1 MLIPIGDDNPV
12 ERFPYVNT
20 TIIAVNIL
28 IFLVLAFR
36 PDYPAFV
43 KMYALI
49 PELFRPYSFVTH
61 MFFHGSVGHLFGNML
76 FLGIVGK
83 NVEDRV
89 GHVGY
94 VALYM
99 IAGLVACGLHIVIV
113 SITTG
118 RGDVPMVGAS
128 GAVAGIMAAYAA
140 FFPRNQ
146 IKIFY
151 WVWWFW
157 FGTFFIASGW
167 AIGFWFVLQLFG
179 SLLSFHAGEA
189 TGVAYWAHVGG
200 FGAGLLVA
208 LAFNRVVPRDELE
221 RSIALYFARGRADRA
236 MERYERF
243 QKKFPWRTLSPILQH
258 EIAEAYEQRADMPRA
273 IEAYELFLKAHP
285 NDAQAAATQERLD
298 SLRGTAPAPIFLQE
312 SDATAAVET
321 PREVPDEAI
330 VAARGAALN
339 MADLALSLGRQHF
352 REKNWDGAIEQFR
365 RVVESKPY
373 SVEGHAYLGVA
384 LYQKGLFPEAIQATR
399 QAIEVGGETAVAYNN
414 LALAY
419 LANAQLE
426 EAADAWRRALR
437 LDPHNKVARDGLKR
451 LGVRHRRA

>member
-20 TIIAVNIL
+20 TIIAVNVL
-28 IFLVLAFR
+28 VFLGLWFR
-36 PDYPAFV
+36 ADYVAFV

-61 MFFHGSVGHLFGNML
+61 MFFHGSVLHLLGNML
-76 FLGIVGK
+76 FLAILGK

-94 VALYM
+94 IAFYLM
-99 IAGLVACGLHIVIV
+99 AGLVACGLHMAIA
-113 SITTG
+113 SITG
-118 RGDVPMVGAS
+118 GGKVPMIGAS

-146 IKIFY
+146 IKFFY
-151 WVWWFW
+151 WVLWFF
-157 FGTFFIASGW
+157 FGTFYIASAW
-167 AIGFWFVLQLFG
+167 ALGFWFVVQLGTSF
-179 SLLSFHAGEA
+179 LSYHAGEA

-208 LAFNRVVPRDELE
+208 LVFNRVVPRDELE

-236 MERYERF
+236 IDRYERF
-243 QKKFPWRTLSPILQH
+243 RKKFPWRTLSPILQH
-258 EIAEAYEQRADMPRA
+258 EIAEAYEQQADKAHA

-285 NDAQAAATQERLD
+285 DDAQAAATQEKLD
-298 SLRGTAPAPIFLQE
+298 SFHGTAPAPIFMQE
-312 SDATAAVET
+312 SDAIAAAET
-321 PREVPDEAI
+321 PAEVPDEASI
-330 VAARGAALN
+330 AAGSAALN
-339 MADLALSLGRQHF
+339 RADLALSLGRQHF
-352 REKNWDGAIEQFR
+352 REKNWDGAIDQFR
-365 RVVESKPY
+365 KVVESEPR
-373 SVEGHAYLGVA
+373 SVEGHAYLGAA
-384 LYQKGLFPEAIQATR
+384 LYQKGLFPEAIEATG

-419 LANAQLE
+419 LANGQQE
-426 EAADAWRRALR
+426 EAADAWRRALS

-451 LGVRHRRA
+451 LDGRHR

>member
-12 ERFPYVNT
+12 ERFPFVNT
-20 TIIAVNIL
+20 AIIAVNVL
-28 IFLVLAFR
+28 IFLALAFR

-94 VALYM
+94 VAFYV
-99 IAGLVACGLHIVIV
+99 IAGLVACGLHIAIV
-113 SITTG
+113 SVAG
-118 RGDVPMVGAS
+118 GGKAPMIGAS

-151 WVWWFW
+151 WVLWFF
-157 FGTFFIASGW
+157 FGTFYIASGW
-167 AIGFWFVLQLFG
+167 AIGLWFALQLLG

-189 TGVAYWAHVGG
+189 TRVAYWAHVGG

-208 LAFNRVVPRDELE
+208 LVFNRVVPRDELE

-236 MERYERF
+236 IDRYERF
-243 QKKFPWRTLSPILQH
+243 RKKFPWRTLSPILQH
-258 EIAEAYEQRADMPRA
+258 EIAEAYEQQADGAHAM
-273 IEAYELFLKAHP
+273 EAYELFLKAHP
-285 NDAQAAATQERLD
+285 DDAQAAATQEKLD
-298 SLRGTAPAPIFLQE
+298 SLRGIPPPLPTAQGKEETVMQPL
-312 SDATAAVET
+312 VEI
-321 PREVPDEAI
+321 PHVED
-330 VAARGAALN
+330 AALEIEPIDPVER
-339 MADLALSLGRQHF
+339 AVSLGRLHF
-352 REKNWDGAIEQFR
+352 RDKNWDGAIEQFKK
-365 RVVESKPY
+365 VIETQPH

-399 QAIEVGGETAVAYNN
+399 QAIELGGESAVAYNN

-419 LANAQLE
+419 LANGQKE
-426 EAADAWRRALR
+426 EAADAWHRALR

-451 LGVRHRRA
+451 FGERHRRS